1 MKRDVVNWVGSD
13 KTEETV
19 VVKITNLMM
28 VVVVVENVVMV
39 AISRL

>member
-19 VVKITNLMM
+19 VVKLTNLMM
-28 VVVVVENVVMV
+28 VVANVVMV
-39 AISRL
+39 VISRF